1 MDWGVILSQ
10 ASVTL
15 EMTEEVQVGGDQSPN
30 YQSSGHW
37 DGTKM

>member
-1 MDWGVILSQ
+1 MDWRVILSQ

-15 EMTEEVQVGGDQSPN
+15 EMTEEVQVKGDQSLT

-37 DGTKM
+37 DGTKI